1 MAVSI
6 DDIDSIKKQ
15 IADAKNKSAKAEGAK
30 ERLIAQLSEDF
41 DIENGNDID
50 AKISEYDES
59 IEKDEKK
66 LEKNLTKLDEM
77 HDWDEE

>member
-77 HDWDEE
+77 HDWEEE

>member
-1 MAVSI
+1 MPVSI

-50 AKISEYDES
+50 AKITEYDES

-66 LEKNLTKLDEM
+66 LDKFLTKLDEI
-77 HDWDEE
+77 HDWNEE

>member
-1 MAVSI
+1 MAVNI
-6 DDIDSIKKQ
+6 DDIDSIKEK

-41 DIENGNDID
+41 DIENGKDID

-59 IEKDEKK
+59 IDKDEKK
-66 LEKNLTKLDEM
+66 LEKLLTKLDEM
-77 HDWDEE
+77 HDWEEE

>member
-6 DDIDSIKKQ
+6 DDIEAIKKQ

-41 DIENGNDID
+41 EIETSEEID
-50 AKISEYDES
+50 AKISECDES

-77 HDWDEE
+77 HDWGIE

>member
-30 ERLIAQLSEDF
+30 ERLVAQLSEDF
-41 DIENGNDID
+41 DIENGSDID
-50 AKISEYDES
+50 TKISEYDES